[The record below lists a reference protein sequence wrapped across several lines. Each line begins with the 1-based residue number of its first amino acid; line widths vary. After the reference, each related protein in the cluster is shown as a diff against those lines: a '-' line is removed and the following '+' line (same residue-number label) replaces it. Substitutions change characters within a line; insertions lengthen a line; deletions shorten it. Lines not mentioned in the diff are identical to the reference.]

1 MLLGSVS
8 QPLQGLREV
17 REKGSKRRAK
27 PLFKHY
33 SQHTVKITGVDVAD
47 ADFFITFNLVLSA
60 DNVTGD

>member
-8 QPLQGLREV
+8 QLLQGLREV

-33 SQHTVKITGVDVAD
+33 SQHMLKITGVDVAD
-47 ADFFITFNLVLSA
+47 ADFLLLLTLFLTA
-60 DNVTGD
+60 DNIAGG